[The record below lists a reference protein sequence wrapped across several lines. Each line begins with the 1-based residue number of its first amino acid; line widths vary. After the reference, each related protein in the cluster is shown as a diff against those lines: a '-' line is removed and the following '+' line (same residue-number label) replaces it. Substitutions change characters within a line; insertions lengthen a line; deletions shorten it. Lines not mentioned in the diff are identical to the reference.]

1 MAIKNIS
8 LYLVNIS
15 FILLLSSCQSLGLKS
30 KHVKQGKTGEPVEMV
45 EQEANVKAETPEF
58 LQKQA
63 PKLGIILGPGGAL
76 TYAQIGFLQELEN
89 NKVKVHSI
97 AGIEWGALVAATYA
111 QEGKANAIEWKLLKL
126 PIEKFDNSG
135 FFTSNS
141 KGVSVKAF
149 DSYLSET
156 FGRSNL
162 SDMDIPFTCPFINVG
177 KAKSGIRRSGR
188 VHHVVRSC
196 WPLPPHFKIDQV
208 GANPMGVADIARR
221 LKQQGAELIVYVDV
235 IAENSVLSSKQ
246 RKTDPT
252 NALYWLA
259 NASIHSSLG
268 KPLVD
273 EVVLLPVSGS
283 DMTSYK
289 SLRTIIRSGQ
299 VKSSSI
305 VKGLAKKYAY

>member
-1 MAIKNIS
+1 
-8 LYLVNIS
+8 
-15 FILLLSSCQSLGLKS
+15 
-30 KHVKQGKTGEPVEMV
+30 
-45 EQEANVKAETPEF
+45 
-58 LQKQA
+58 
-63 PKLGIILGPGGAL
+63 
-76 TYAQIGFLQELEN
+76 
-89 NKVKVHSI
+89 
-97 AGIEWGALVAATYA
+97 
-111 QEGKANAIEWKLLKL
+111 
-126 PIEKFDNSG
+126 
-135 FFTSNS
+135 
-141 KGVSVKAF
+141 
-149 DSYLSET
+149 
-156 FGRSNL
+156 
-162 SDMDIPFTCPFINVG
+162 
-177 KAKSGIRRSGR
+177 
-188 VHHVVRSC
+188 
-196 WPLPPHFKIDQV
+196 
-208 GANPMGVADIARR
+208 MGVADIARR